1 MSRRESTNRRRRI
14 AEFGAHI
21 RSWRK
26 ISKLSAELVAERAG
40 ITRDTLRAIELG
52 TGTPRLEN
60 VFAVLEALGL
70 DNTLVAAIDPINDER
85 GRALLQRTIAGGSR

>member
-1 MSRRESTNRRRRI
+1 MSRRRRVVQ
-14 AEFGAHI
+14 FGEHI
-21 RSWRK
+21 RNWRK
-26 ISKLSAELVAERAG
+26 ISRLSAELVAERAG

-70 DNTLVAAIDPINDER
+70 DSAVVAAVDPISDER
-85 GRALLQRTIAGGSR
+85 GRALLQRAVDGRSR